1 MQKKNDFKGE
11 NEQWRRNRRLERIME
26 YLSNNLSKNLSASAV
41 AEHFEMS
48 VSSLE
53 HLFKENLGQTY
64 HQYVEDMRMVTAFDL
79 ITKEGMRVQQAMY
92 ATGFKYK
99 STFNTCFK
107 RKFGHAPSY
116 FKI

>member
-1 MQKKNDFKGE
+1 MG
-11 NEQWRRNRRLERIME
+11 
-26 YLSNNLSKNLSASAV
+26 
-41 AEHFEMS
+41 EHFEMS

-53 HLFKENLGQTY
+53 HLFKENLEQTY
-64 HQYVEDMRMVTAFDL
+64 HQYVEDIRMMRAFDL
-79 ITKEGMRVQQAMY
+79 ISKEGMRVQQAMY

-99 STFNTCFK
+99 STFNRCFK